1 MRAMALHNIGE
12 KLLLT
17 NLSIP
22 QPEPNEVQLKVL
34 ACGVCRTD
42 LHILENDLT
51 PPAFPIVP
59 GHQIVGTVEK
69 TGSNIQ
75 NLKKGDFVGVPW
87 LGETCHECHYC
98 HENMENLCDQPVF
111 TGFHKNGGF
120 AEYCCANEEYCFKLN
135 KDNDPVLVAP
145 LLCAGLIGYR
155 SLTKCDNP
163 KRLGIYGYGSAA
175 HILLQVALYKNMD
188 VFVFTRPGDLEGQ
201 QTALSDGATWA
212 GDSDKLPPEKLD
224 AAIIFASVGSLVPMA
239 LKAVRKGGKIVCG
252 GIHMSDIP
260 SFPYNDLWNERT
272 ITSVANLTRNDGDEF
287 LKLAAEVPVK
297 TKTKVYSLEE
307 ANQALEDIRAGNLN
321 GSAVLKISD

>member
-22 QPEPNEVQLKVL
+22 QPEPNEVQIKVL

-51 PPAFPIVP
+51 PPDFPIVP

-69 TGSNIQ
+69 TGINIQ
-75 NLKKGDFVGVPW
+75 NLKKGDLVGVPW
-87 LGETCHECHYC
+87 LGGTCHECHYC
-98 HENMENLCDQPVF
+98 HENMENLCDQPIF

-120 AEYCCANEEYCFKLN
+120 AEYCCAKEEFCFKLN
-135 KDNDPVLVAP
+135 KDTDPVSAAP

-163 KRLGIYGYGSAA
+163 KKLGIYGYGSAA
-175 HILLQVALYKNMD
+175 HILLQVTLYKNMD
-188 VFVFTRPGDLEGQ
+188 VFAFTRPGDLEGQ

-224 AAIIFASVGSLVPMA
+224 AAIIFASVGSLIPMA

-272 ITSVANLTRNDGDEF
+272 ITSVANLTRSDGDEF
-287 LKLAAEVPVK
+287 LKLAEEVPVK

-307 ANQALEDIRAGNLN
+307 ANQALEDIRTGNLN